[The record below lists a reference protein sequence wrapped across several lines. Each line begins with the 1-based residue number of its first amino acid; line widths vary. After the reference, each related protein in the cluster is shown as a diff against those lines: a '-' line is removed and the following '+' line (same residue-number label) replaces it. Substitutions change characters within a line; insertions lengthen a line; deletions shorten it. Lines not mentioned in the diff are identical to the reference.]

1 MRFEDLINQP
11 KKEQPRPK
19 LTYAQTLEEQL
30 KTSLEKH
37 KQRQFTPLEIAKMEG
52 GHSL

>member
-37 KQRQFTPLEIAKMEG
+37 KQFTPLEIAKTEDG
-52 GHSL
+52 NSL

>member
-30 KTSLEKH
+30 KTSLEKY
-37 KQRQFTPLEIAKMEG
+37 KQSAPLEIAKTED